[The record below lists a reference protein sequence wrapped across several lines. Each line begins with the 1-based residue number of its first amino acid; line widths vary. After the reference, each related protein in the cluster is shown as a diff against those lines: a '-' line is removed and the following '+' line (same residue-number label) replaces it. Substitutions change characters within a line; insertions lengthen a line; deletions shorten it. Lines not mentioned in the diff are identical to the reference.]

1 MLRSDDGGEDTFFIL
16 TNDMKSF
23 SLVALFFIIASCVVK
38 NEETHKS
45 TNITGYYRDID
56 IIHLKGVGQVSS
68 ISYPCIEI
76 QSHGLKRKIIY
87 YSTKSQKT
95 EYEYI
100 RKDSIWKII
109 TPTRVIIFNYS
120 SRESHRL
127 IDVDIIDGYLE
138 TIIYPEKGFS
148 VEPLVE
154 NIELIKKHMTSIYS
168 NEFKI
173 NGSDLVQKSR
183 KSTIKGE
190 TVFSSIE
197 CYKVQKRSMTWLLQF
212 SNFLEE
218 VKCK

>member
-1 MLRSDDGGEDTFFIL
+1 
-16 TNDMKSF
+16 MKRF
-23 SLVALFFIIASCVVK
+23 SLMVPFFIIASCVL
-38 NEETHKS
+38 NSEEAHKP
-45 TNITGYYRDID
+45 ITIAGYYRDID
-56 IIHLKGVGQVSS
+56 ITHLKGVEKLTS

-76 QSHGLKRKIIY
+76 QNQGLKRKIIY
-87 YSTKSQKT
+87 HSTKDQKT

-100 RKDSIWKII
+100 RKDSIWSSYYEDRRDTTAVYTYEII

-154 NIELIKKHMTSIYS
+154 NIELIKKHMTSIYR

-173 NGSDLVQKSR
+173 NGSALVQKSR

>member
-1 MLRSDDGGEDTFFIL
+1 MLRNETS
-16 TNDMKSF
+16 KSLMC
-23 SLVALFFIIASCVVK
+23 SL
-38 NEETHKS
+38 
-45 TNITGYYRDID
+45 ITCRAFP
-56 IIHLKGVGQVSS
+56 VSEA
-68 ISYPCIEI
+68 IRGHAYPCIEI

-87 YSTKSQKT
+87 YSTKGQKT

-100 RKDSIWKII
+100 RKDSIWSSYYEDRRDTTAVYTYEII
-109 TPTRVIIFNYS
+109 TPTRVIFFNYS
-120 SRESHRL
+120 NRESQRL
-127 IDVDIIDGYLE
+127 LDVDIIDGYLE

-148 VEPLVE
+148 VKPLAG
-154 NIELIKKHMTSIYS
+154 NIELIKKYMTSIYS

-173 NGSDLVQKSR
+173 NDSDLVQKSR

>member
-1 MLRSDDGGEDTFFIL
+1 
-16 TNDMKSF
+16 MKRF
-23 SLVALFFIIASCVVK
+23 SLMVPFFIIASCVL
-38 NEETHKS
+38 NSEEAHKP
-45 TNITGYYRDID
+45 ITIAGYYRDID
-56 IIHLKGVGQVSS
+56 ITHLKGVEKLTS

-76 QSHGLKRKIIY
+76 QNQGLKRKIIY
-87 YSTKSQKT
+87 HSTKDKKT

-100 RKDSIWKII
+100 RKDSIWSSYYEDRRDTTAVYTYEII

-120 SRESHRL
+120 SKESHRL

-154 NIELIKKHMTSIYS
+154 NIELIKKHMTSIYR

>member
-1 MLRSDDGGEDTFFIL
+1 
-16 TNDMKSF
+16 MKFF
-23 SLVALFFIIASCVVK
+23 SLMVPFFTIASCVLN
-38 NEETHKS
+38 NEEAHKPI
-45 TNITGYYRDID
+45 NIAGYYRDID
-56 IIHLKGVGQVSS
+56 ITHLKGVEKLTS

-76 QSHGLKRKIIY
+76 QNQGLKRKIIY
-87 YSTKSQKT
+87 HSTKDQKT

-100 RKDSIWKII
+100 RKDSIWSSYYEDRRDTTAVYTYEII

-154 NIELIKKHMTSIYS
+154 NIELIKKHMTSIYR